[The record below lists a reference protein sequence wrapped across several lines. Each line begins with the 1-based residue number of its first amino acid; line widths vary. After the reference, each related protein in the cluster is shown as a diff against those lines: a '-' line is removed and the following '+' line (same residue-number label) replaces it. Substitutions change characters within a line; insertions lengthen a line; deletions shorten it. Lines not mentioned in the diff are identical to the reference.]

1 MDSGRGVLRA
11 GVALLRRRSLPT
23 AEPTVFACSAV
34 RENEW
39 RREGGRRSDAG
50 TVDTASCLDSAGDA
64 ARGDGFLAPDGI
76 PSAVAAVAVAAG
88 VAVVFIDGLEM
99 LSIGVSPD
107 APVLVLRRF
116 VELRRDP
123 RVSISPPSSVGSS
136 GALSSSFL
144 FDARVGGFSCIPP

>member
-23 AEPTVFACSAV
+23 AEPTVFAWSAV
-34 RENEW
+34 REKEW
-39 RREGGRRSDAG
+39 RREGGWRSDAG
-50 TVDTASCLDSAGDA
+50 TVNTGSCLDSASDA
-64 ARGDGFLAPDGI
+64 ARGDCFLAPDGI
-76 PSAVAAVAVAAG
+76 PSAAAVAVAAG
-88 VAVVFIDGLEM
+88 VAVFTDGLDM

-123 RVSISPPSSVGSS
+123 RVSPPSSVGSS
-136 GALSSSFL
+136 GAFSSSFL
-144 FDARVGGFSCIPP
+144 FDARVGGFSCILP